1 MQPQW
6 LVELGREIR
15 TKRDR
20 ADLSQG
26 DLAAQ
31 AGISRV
37 TLIAYENGD
46 IEKPSIN
53 ALSGI
58 AKALKTDL
66 IVRGC
71 RLVPNGRVP
80 LPVEG
85 PPPDQ
90 LCLEFGKDYIF
101 TTDAIRISPRK
112 DGLLISAIAN
122 PKPRSA

>member
-6 LVELGREIR
+6 LIELGKEIR
-15 TKRDR
+15 SKRDR
-20 ADLSQG
+20 ANLSQE

-31 AGISRV
+31 VGTSRV
-37 TLIAYENGD
+37 TLAAYENGD
-46 IEKPSIN
+46 IDKPSIKTI
-53 ALSGI
+53 SEI

-66 IVRGC
+66 VVRGC

-101 TTDAIRISPRK
+101 ATDAIKITPRK